1 MAPQYVSEYVI
12 ELECKFDFLVRI
24 LLEKLLCLNLKK
36 SDICDEFERLPF
48 SLQQQYGYLWENA
61 DQVAKESASVKEYLI
76 KMSVGVNFIN
86 TRTLVEYMLDLYADT
101 VEIKYMKSFFSD
113 LQRKLSKISVPEFQ
127 GTFVSMPLPCF
138 CTLTLELDPMWYH
151 KSMEDLMKF
160 QRSFPFR
167 KWYFIKVVVVGTSLR
182 IIYGLQRAMRLHQV
196 ELAVLKSHGV
206 VRVFEGDKLI
216 AECSSVSILWCICC
230 CK

>member
-1 MAPQYVSEYVI
+1 MAPQYVSEYVT

-24 LLEKLLCLNLKK
+24 LLEKLLRLNLRKRN
-36 SDICDEFERLPF
+36 IPEEFERLPF

-61 DQVAKESASVKEYLI
+61 RQVAAESANVKEYLI
-76 KMSVGVNFIN
+76 RMSEGINFIS

-101 VEIKYMKSFFSD
+101 VELKYMKSFFSD

-127 GTFVSMPLPCF
+127 DSFVALPLPCF
-138 CTLTLELDPMWYH
+138 SNLTLELDPIWYH

-167 KWYFIKVVVVGTSLR
+167 NWYLIKVVVVDSSIQ
-182 IIYGLQRAMRLHQV
+182 IIYGVQKNMKLHQV
-196 ELAVLKSHGV
+196 ELAVLRSHGV
-206 VRVFEGDKLI
+206 VRVLVGDRLI
-216 AECSSVSILWCICC
+216 AKCSQVRVHQ
-230 CK
+230 